1 MNINEVFP
9 SDYLKASDLMGKK
22 LKLTISHVEIK
33 EMGTDKKPVLFFQ
46 GKDKGL
52 VLNKSKAQILAA
64 AYSPET
70 DGWHGR
76 EIAIYPTKVNFQG
89 QMVDSIGVEAL
100 AMEAAAGDV
109 PF

>member
-1 MNINEVFP
+1 MELKELGNER
-9 SDYLKASDLMGKK
+9 
-22 LKLTISHVEIK
+22 
-33 EMGTDKKPVLFFQ
+33 KPVLFFQ

-52 VLNKSKAQILAA
+52 VLNKSKAAILAS

-70 DGWHGR
+70 DGWHNR

-89 QMVDSIGVEAL
+89 QMVDSIGIEPVASEAD
-100 AMEAAAGDV
+100 ADSV